1 MNRVTAL
8 PLLKL
13 ALEALERDV
22 PNVDLARGVLRE
34 VVGGERTASHSND
47 NERRAQNTPQGQYA
61 VTIKRAAELLSL
73 CTKTVRHKIARGE
86 IPAIG
91 TRRTTRV
98 LMPDALHA
106 LARGPVTAADPIAEE
121 AIAFVH
127 NRTRLRSVVGGSGL
141 DDVVR
146 PGQTRDTVQ
155 DEAESAAPKREKR

>member
-1 MNRVTAL
+1 MNRATAL

-34 VVGGERTASHSND
+34 VVGGERTASRAND
-47 NERRAQNTPQGQYA
+47 NTECIQDTQGQYA

-91 TRRTTRV
+91 SKRTTRV

-106 LARGPVTAADPIAEE
+106 LARTPTTSADPIAEE
-121 AIAFVH
+121 AVSFVR
-127 NRTRLRSVVGGSGL
+127 NRTRLRSVVGGSSL
-141 DDVVR
+141 DGVVR

>member
-13 ALEALERDV
+13 ALEALERDI

-34 VVGGERTASHSND
+34 VVGSERTTSRAND
-47 NERRAQNTPQGQYA
+47 NEQRIQNTPQGQYA

-91 TRRTTRV
+91 TNRSTRV
-98 LMPDALHA
+98 LMPDAFHA
-106 LARGPVTAADPIAEE
+106 LARPPVTPADPIAEE
-121 AIAFVH
+121 AVAFVR
-127 NRTRLRSVVGGSGL
+127 NRTRLQSVVGGNSL
-141 DDVVR
+141 DGVVR
-146 PGQTRDTVQ
+146 PVQTRDTVQ
-155 DEAESAAPKREKR
+155 DEAESAPKREKR